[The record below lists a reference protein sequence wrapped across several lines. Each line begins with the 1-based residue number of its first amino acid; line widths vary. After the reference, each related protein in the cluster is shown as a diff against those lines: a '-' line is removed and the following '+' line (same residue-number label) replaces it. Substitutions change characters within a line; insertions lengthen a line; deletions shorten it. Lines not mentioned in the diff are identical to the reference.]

1 MHETDRHGYL
11 HLKGSVSLL
20 RYHFVWIPRRRRKV
34 LVGPVALRLEELLTI
49 KATELD
55 LTILR
60 LAIQP
65 DHLHLVV
72 AAPPVLAPA
81 QLVFRLKG
89 ATARVLRQE
98 FVHLRRMPSLWT
110 TSYFVSSAGN
120 VAAETIERYIQAQST
135 RA

>member
-1 MHETDRHGYL
+1 MAETDKHGYL
-11 HLKGSVSLL
+11 HLRGSVSLL

-34 LVGPVALRLEELLTI
+34 LLGPVAERLEQLLVA
-49 KATELD
+49 KAAELD
-55 LTILR
+55 LDILR

-65 DHLHLVV
+65 DHIHLFI
-72 AAPPVLAPA
+72 AAPPVFSPA
-81 QLVFRLKG
+81 QIVFRLKG
-89 ATARVLRQE
+89 ATARLLRQE

-110 TSYFVSSAGN
+110 TSYFVSTAGN